1 MVGGD
6 LNISNKVT
14 ILGNCYEPPTT
25 RFFWWF
31 LLCAGGNMVAKKQ
44 KTKSEIFDELLNA
57 YCQLRTLLDR
67 ITPIVLAELARQQ
80 RRTKRTDRGFV

>member
-6 LNISNKVT
+6 LNILNKVT

-31 LLCAGGNMVAKKQ
+31 FVMCWGKYGGE
-44 KTKSEIFDELLNA
+44 KTEN
-57 YCQLRTLLDR
+57 
-67 ITPIVLAELARQQ
+67 
-80 RRTKRTDRGFV
+80 